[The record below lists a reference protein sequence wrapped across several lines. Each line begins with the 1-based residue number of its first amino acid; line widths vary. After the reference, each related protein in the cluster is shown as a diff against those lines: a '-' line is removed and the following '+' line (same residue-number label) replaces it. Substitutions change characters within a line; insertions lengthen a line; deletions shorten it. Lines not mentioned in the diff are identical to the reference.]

1 MTDARMV
8 DLDAVLRVV
17 RNNSWRFF
25 TELDCSNL
33 AGIIAALPA
42 IERTAQPVAA
52 EEYKAFQQWREWFQ
66 ADHAAPPAASE
77 DAARLD
83 WMEKELLR
91 KASFRENGALKFQE
105 VNAWSI
111 ASAGTDL
118 RAAIDAARGAK

>member
-17 RNNSWRFF
+17 GKHFPSLANYLRP
-25 TELDCSNL
+25 EL
-33 AGIIAALPA
+33 AALPA